1 MFLSLLFMISTAG
14 ASPEF
19 SIVDEG
25 TPSPIEGVV
34 FNPEALSEVLTAPQR
49 AKEECEIEWTRT
61 LEKKESDFTF
71 ELEKEVIRYNSLN
84 RKHNTMVI
92 EKDTEIAELQKIIK
106 KQSPAYKWAWFV
118 GGIALGGATYY
129 GIQQAVNVNNP

>member
-1 MFLSLLFMISTAG
+1 
-14 ASPEF
+14 
-19 SIVDEG
+19 
-25 TPSPIEGVV
+25 
-34 FNPEALSEVLTAPQR
+34 
-49 AKEECEIEWTRT
+49 
-61 LEKKESDFTF
+61 
-71 ELEKEVIRYNSLN
+71 
-84 RKHNTMVI
+84 MVI